1 MNPFI
6 WNTLG
11 IALLLGA
18 FIAVLILGKTVL
30 VPIAFAFFCAFLLRP
45 GVNKLQ
51 SKKFPKPAAI
61 LVMLIAL
68 IIGIA
73 IIFSAFGYALSTF
86 TDNISEAKGEVGTKI
101 ENLDNKVFE
110 KFGFHLPITKRDA
123 ETETETFRIG
133 AINTTKLFT
142 GTATTLGTIPVVF
155 VLTFFILL
163 YRQKFKKF
171 ILKITHGK
179 HRVGLEK
186 AIQKIGSIIPSYL
199 IGVITVASILTV
211 LLFLGFWGLR
221 IDSPLFFA
229 ILIALLN
236 IIPYAGTILGFAIVV
251 IWSALS
257 YSTGTTIGV
266 IALFMFTQFL
276 DNNFLTPLIAGR
288 KIDLNPLASILGI
301 IVGGILWGIPG
312 MVLALPTLGVLKIL
326 CDTIP
331 RLEPFGYL
339 LGNE

>member
-1 MNPFI
+1 
-6 WNTLG
+6 
-11 IALLLGA
+11 
-18 FIAVLILGKTVL
+18 
-30 VPIAFAFFCAFLLRP
+30 
-45 GVNKLQ
+45 
-51 SKKFPKPAAI
+51 
-61 LVMLIAL
+61 
-68 IIGIA
+68 
-73 IIFSAFGYALSTF
+73 
-86 TDNISEAKGEVGTKI
+86 
-101 ENLDNKVFE
+101 
-110 KFGFHLPITKRDA
+110 
-123 ETETETFRIG
+123 
-133 AINTTKLFT
+133 
-142 GTATTLGTIPVVF
+142 
-155 VLTFFILL
+155 
-163 YRQKFKKF
+163 
-171 ILKITHGK
+171 LKITHGK
-179 HRVGLEK
+179 HREGLEK